1 MLTNTHAR
9 HTTQATT
16 SRAGGTR
23 AADTGPRGICPFS
36 GRGSD
41 LHHRLVVFSV
51 WAPHFLTAQ
60 SLASAVQVAAELGIV
75 AIAVT
80 LLMIAGEYD
89 LSVRSIIGLAAL
101 VGGGGAAGPF
111 AAAGHACP
119 RFRAA
124 TVVVIDGV
132 LMAFTHHPVADRDPG
147 GHVSYSTVVYVAT
160 QGFAISVTVSGV
172 TQALFDGGFHGF
184 AVSVIWWVALT
195 VDPRPRAVAHGSS
208 ATTSSPPA
216 ATSRAARRLRG
227 TGPAESRSA
236 CTSCTPR
243 SRPALVGVIQ
253 LVRFSSAD
261 PTLGQNV
268 ELTAIAAAVIG
279 GTRLQG
285 GSGTVLGT
293 AFGCLTLGFI
303 EVGLQL
309 ASVPTYFFQG
319 LVGLILLAA
328 VLVNLYL
335 RGGQVQR

>member
-1 MLTNTHAR
+1 MSIVTDTAR
-9 HTTQATT
+9 EGRRTASARRTGTGVLKALVRSESFGAGAATLI
-16 SRAGGTR
+16 A
-23 AADTGPRGICPFS
+23 F
-36 GRGSD
+36 
-41 LHHRLVVFSV
+41 VVFSA
-51 WAPHFLTAQ
+51 WAPDFLTAA

-89 LSVRSIIGLAAL
+89 LSVGSILGLAAL
-101 VGGGGAAGPF
+101 IAAEALQAHWPEPLALLAAF
-111 AAAGHACP
+111 AAAA
-119 RFRAA
+119 
-124 TVVVIDGV
+124 VIGLLNGV
-132 LMAFTHHPVADRDPG
+132 LVAFTRAPSLIVTLAAMFVWQG
-147 GHVSYSTVVYVAT
+147 VVYIAT
-160 QGFAISVTVSGV
+160 QGFSISVTVSGV
-172 TQALFDGGFHGF
+172 SHALFAGTMGGF
-184 AVSVIWWVALT
+184 AVSTIWWVTLT
-195 VDPRPRAVAHGSS
+195 LVLAVVLLRTRLGNHIF
-208 ATTSSPPA
+208 ATGGNLT
-216 ATSRAARRLRG
+216 AARSLG
-227 TGPAESRSA
+227 VPVRSIKVGLFVLTA
-236 CTSCTPR
+236 LSA
-243 SRPALVGVIQ
+243 ALVGVIQ
-253 LVRFSSAD
+253 LVRFGSAD

-335 RGGQVQR
+335 RGGKAER

>member
-1 MLTNTHAR
+1 MLTDAKAGRRDTASR
-9 HTTQATT
+9 KRPEGAVLALIRAESFGAGAATLIT
-16 SRAGGTR
+16 
-23 AADTGPRGICPFS
+23 F
-36 GRGSD
+36 
-41 LHHRLVVFSV
+41 VVFAA

-60 SLASAVQVAAELGIV
+60 SLASAIQVAAELGIV
-75 AIAVT
+75 AVAVT

-89 LSVRSIIGLAAL
+89 LSVGAILGLAAL
-101 VGGGGAAGPF
+101 IAAEALQAHWPEPVALLAAF
-111 AAAGHACP
+111 AAAA
-119 RFRAA
+119 
-124 TVVVIDGV
+124 VIGLINGALV
-132 LMAFTHHPVADRDPG
+132 AFTRAPSLIVTLAAMFVWQG
-147 GHVSYSTVVYVAT
+147 VVYVVT
-160 QGFAISVTVSGV
+160 QGFAISITASGISR
-172 TQALFDGGFHGF
+172 ALFAGTVGDY
-184 AVSVIWWVALT
+184 AVSTIWWIALT
-195 VDPRPRAVAHGSS
+195 AILGLVLLRTSLGNHIF
-208 ATTSSPPA
+208 ATGGNLS
-216 ATSRAARRLRG
+216 AARSLGVPVRRIKVGLFVL
-227 TGPAESRSA
+227 TALA
-236 CTSCTPR
+236 A
-243 SRPALVGVIQ
+243 ALVGVIQ

-335 RGGQVQR
+335 RGGKAQR

>member
-1 MLTNTHAR
+1 MLTD
-9 HTTQATT
+9 TTPGAQPQAA
-16 SRAGGTR
+16 SRAGGTALR
-23 AADTGPRGICPFS
+23 TLVHAESFGAGAATLTAF
-36 GRGSD
+36 
-41 LHHRLVVFSV
+41 VVFSV

-89 LSVRSIIGLAAL
+89 LSVGSIIGLAAL
-101 VGGGGAAGPF
+101 VAAEALQAHWPEPLAILAAFGAAAIVG
-111 AAAGHACP
+111 
-119 RFRAA
+119 
-124 TVVVIDGV
+124 VINGV
-132 LMAFTHHPVADRDPG
+132 LVAFTRAPSLIVTLAAMFVWQG
-147 GHVSYSTVVYVAT
+147 VVYVAT

-184 AVSVIWWVALT
+184 AVSVIWWVALI
-195 VDPRPRAVAHGSS
+195 VVLSVILLRSRLGNHIF
-208 ATTSSPPA
+208 ATGGNPA
-216 ATSRAARRLRG
+216 AARSLGVPVRRIKVGLYIL
-227 TGPAESRSA
+227 TALSA
-236 CTSCTPR
+236 
-243 SRPALVGVIQ
+243 ALVGVIQ
-253 LVRFSSAD
+253 LVRFGSAD

-335 RGGQVQR
+335 RGGQAQR